1 MEKSL
6 RLCPCTAENAW
17 KTKREG
23 ADGATS
29 HQTLELA
36 NHLRLCKA
44 VLLSSSRKCQLFLS
58 CHFRRLGLDLTVLHC
73 CISKKTAFL
82 SCIHGAIHISSQHLF
97 TDLSSLFWAEE
108 ESQLKTTK
116 CIKLFPDVFRLN
128 KYFFVAVNECQIF
141 VEIKNNT
148 FVCCFY
154 RLSLGDILLK

>member
-17 KTKREG
+17 KMKQEG

-58 CHFRRLGLDLTVLHC
+58 CHFRRLGWDLTLPHYG
-73 CISKKTAFL
+73 ISKKTASVL
-82 SCIHGAIHISSQHLF
+82 HSWCYTNLISIFVQWS
-97 TDLSSLFWAEE
+97 TVTSLFWAEE

-116 CIKLFPDVFRLN
+116 CIKFFLNVCRLN
-128 KYFFVAVNECQIF
+128 KFFLVAVNECQIF
-141 VEIKNNT
+141 VEIKKT
-148 FVCCFY
+148 TL
-154 RLSLGDILLK
+154 LSVSIFSVLLISC